1 MGWYTK
7 AMKTNK
13 IGSLDATV
21 VGLGTNNFGF
31 SMDQDEVDLVFDRAI
46 EVGINFFD
54 TADSYLAS
62 EGRIGKTLKGRRDQV
77 LIATKFGSPFGDH
90 KGGGSAAYVR
100 EAVERSLRDL
110 NVEKIDLYQIHR
122 PDTNTPIAETL
133 GALGELVKEGK
144 VIEIGCSNFT
154 ASLLEE
160 ADRAVA
166 DGAPKFVSVQNNY
179 NLLHRD
185 DEKDAIPECEKLGLS
200 YLPYFPLA
208 SGLLTGKYVRGE
220 APPEGTRLNRWGDRA
235 QGSLTDANFDIVDAL
250 SEWAKDHGHSVL
262 ELAIAWLIAKP
273 YVGSVIAG
281 ATKPEQVSAN
291 AAAAEWALTPAEVAE
306 IESVVE
312 KAAG

>member
-1 MGWYTK
+1 
-7 AMKTNK
+7 MKTNK

-31 SMDQDEVDLVFDRAI
+31 SMEQDEVEVVFDRAI

-62 EGRIGKTLKGRRDQV
+62 EERLGKALKGRRDQV
-77 LIATKFGSPFGDH
+77 LIATKFGSPVGES
-90 KGGGSAAYVR
+90 KGGASAGYIKG
-100 EAVERSLRDL
+100 AVERSLRNL
-110 NVEKIDLYQIHR
+110 NIEKIDLYQIHR
-122 PDTNTPIAETL
+122 PDANTPIAETL
-133 GALGELVKEGK
+133 GALGELVREGK

-154 ASLLEE
+154 AQMLDE
-160 ADRAVA
+160 ADQAVR
-166 DGAPKFVSVQNNY
+166 DGAPKFVSVQNHY

-185 DEKDAIPECEKLGLS
+185 DEQDAIPECEKLGLS
-200 YLPYFPLA
+200 YLPFFPLA

-220 APPEGTRLNRWGDRA
+220 KPPEGTRLNRWGDRA
-235 QGSLTDANFDIVDAL
+235 QGSLTDANFDVVDAL
-250 SEWAKDHGHSVL
+250 SDWAKDHGHSVL

-273 YVGSVIAG
+273 FVGSVIAG

-291 AAAAEWALTPAEVAE
+291 AAAAEWSLSPAEVAE
-306 IESVVE
+306 IESVAE